1 MKILNKLNEKYLAAC
16 IALTGLVA
24 GNASAA
30 TVNTSISDKTK
41 GLSEWFF
48 SASNVSFFGN
58 ILLGLGLLAM
68 TIGAIQYFTSKGGW
82 QDAKPFV
89 VGGGL
94 VSILGAG
101 FAPFLTTVLG
111 VSTGS

>member
-30 TVNTSISDKTK
+30 TISEKTE
-41 GLSEWFF
+41 GLSKWFF
-48 SASNVSFFGN
+48 STDNVSFFGN
-58 ILLGLGLLAM
+58 ILLGLGLLGM
-68 TIGAIQYFTSKGGW
+68 TIGAVKFFTQKGW
-82 QDAKPFV
+82 ADAKPFV

-111 VSTGS
+111 ITTG